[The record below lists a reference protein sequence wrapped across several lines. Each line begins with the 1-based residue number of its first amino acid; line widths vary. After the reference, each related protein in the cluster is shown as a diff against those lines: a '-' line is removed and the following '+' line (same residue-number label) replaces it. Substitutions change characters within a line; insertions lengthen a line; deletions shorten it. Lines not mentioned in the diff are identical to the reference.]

1 MKKRQI
7 SLDSLSEKLEKIL
20 SSREESKDAWSP
32 EARRAAIESR
42 RRKMKGKQESEGTSS
57 ASGIVTRLVN

>member
-32 EARRAAIESR
+32 EARRAAIEAR

-57 ASGIVTRLVN
+57 ASGIVSRLVN